1 MTDETTPQDD
11 AAMSPASTGSVAWQ
25 SLGMI
30 SDERLK
36 SLMEQV
42 GMPNSRSL
50 KEALMQCDK
59 EARLDASSR
68 LSLTDAEREAIKEA
82 ISCCEDITYGGAAD
96 QEAAD
101 VLKALLERLK

>member
-1 MTDETTPQDD
+1 
-11 AAMSPASTGSVAWQ
+11 
-25 SLGMI
+25 MI

-68 LSLTDAEREAIKEA
+68 LSLTDAEREAIERQLGWIKRMLVA
-82 ISCCEDITYGGAAD
+82 WEDRGAAANGCLRCD
-96 QEAAD
+96 EAA
-101 VLKALLERLK
+101 LTELLERSK